1 MRKMQTGKRQR
12 PDVADFY
19 SYKHGGEDKQNSPQS
34 QVEYRK
40 RSLSSYGNNCI
51 ICPARHTIIGLI
63 MCVLAVC
70 LPTEVTFDHVS
81 ICQILCLWNS
91 YYKTQQQNKLCVQ
104 P

>member
-1 MRKMQTGKRQR
+1 MQTGKRQQ

-19 SYKHGGEDKQNSPQS
+19 SYKHGSEDKQNSPQS

-51 ICPARHTIIGLI
+51 ICPVRHTIIGLI
-63 MCVLAVC
+63 MCELVFL
-70 LPTEVTFDHVS
+70 LKFDHVS

-91 YYKTQQQNKLCVQ
+91 YYKTQQQNKL
-104 P
+104 